1 MDAELIAQA
10 AIAAAVAWGSGLR
23 LYLVLFALGMLGR
36 FAGFELPDALGWLTH
51 PIVMGVAGL
60 MSLTEFFA
68 DKIPWI
74 DSTWDALHSFL
85 RIPAGAALAA
95 SLFPELDSGGMTA
108 LVALLG
114 GGVAA
119 SAQLTKT
126 GSRAVINA
134 SPEPFTNIAASM
146 GEEALLFAGLWT
158 AFNHPLAFLVLLL
171 VFVLTS
177 VALAVFFVRA
187 IRRMF
192 AARKPAGRSS
202 SA

>member
-1 MDAELIAQA
+1 MDHALIAQA

-23 LYLVLFALGMLGR
+23 LYLVLFVLGMLGR
-36 FAGFELPDALGWLTH
+36 FGGFELPDTLDWLNHPASLGLT
-51 PIVMGVAGL
+51 GLLSVA
-60 MSLTEFFA
+60 EFFA
-68 DKIPWI
+68 DKIPWL
-74 DSTWDALHSFL
+74 DSVWDALHSFL

-95 SLFPELDSGGMTA
+95 VLFPELGGGGMTA

-146 GEEALLFAGLWT
+146 GEEILLFAGLWT
-158 AFNHPLAFLVLLL
+158 AFAHPQVFLVLLL
-171 VFVLTS
+171 IFVVLS
-177 VALAVFFVRA
+177 AALAVFFVRA

-192 AARKPAGRSS
+192 AARKRSGRVNTP
-202 SA
+202 